1 MFEEKINKHPKYGTI
16 CKNRN
21 GNGFYRAK
29 KRQQKLEKKFKKK
42 SKKLWTSGVYFDEN
56 KNRLEWFCNLWHRN
70 FWRKEANH
78 RVRRKKEFLQYGGYK
93 KYFYMVMNCDRVR
106 LRSWKYES

>member
-16 CKNRN
+16 C
-21 GNGFYRAK
+21 
-29 KRQQKLEKKFKKK
+29 
-42 SKKLWTSGVYFDEN
+42 

-78 RVRRKKEFLQYGGYK
+78 RVRNKKEFLQNGGYR
-93 KYFYMVMNCDRVR
+93 KYFYMVMNCNRVR
-106 LRSWKYES
+106 LRSWKYEN